1 MAKSNKTVTK
11 SKSKPNN
18 MLFQDAEVT
27 KENTEVAKENNEIS
41 KTISN
46 SNIIP
51 DEYVDENTLSVNTDL
66 ENQLS
71 ELISEN
77 SRLKDTIANYI
88 SEIEELRKTQN
99 ISSTEE
105 NNLNQKTDLSNLTND
120 VQLEHTILNA
130 KVREISELK
139 EYIKTLQQRCMLL
152 EQSLQRMNYK
162 ITNNYSN
169 WN

>member
-1 MAKSNKTVTK
+1 MAKSNKTTTK

-18 MLFQDAEVT
+18 KLFQ
-27 KENTEVAKENNEIS
+27 NTEIVPENNEIS
-41 KTISN
+41 KTIADGEIAS
-46 SNIIP
+46 
-51 DEYVDENTLSVNTDL
+51 DEYIEENTLSVNTDL

-139 EYIKTLQQRCMLL
+139 DYIKTLQQRCTFL
-152 EQSLQRMNYK
+152 EQSLQKMNYK
-162 ITNNYSN
+162 ITNNYSS

>member
-1 MAKSNKTVTK
+1 MAKANKTTTK

-18 MLFQDAEVT
+18 KLFQ
-27 KENTEVAKENNEIS
+27 NTEIVPENNEIS
-41 KTISN
+41 KTIAD
-46 SNIIP
+46 
-51 DEYVDENTLSVNTDL
+51 DESASDEFIEENTLSVNTDL

-105 NNLNQKTDLSNLTND
+105 NNLNQKIDLSNLTND

-139 EYIKTLQQRCMLL
+139 DYIKTLQQRCTFL
-152 EQSLQRMNYK
+152 EQSLQKMNYK
-162 ITNNYSN
+162 ITNNYSS

>member
-1 MAKSNKTVTK
+1 MAKSNKTTTK

-18 MLFQDAEVT
+18 KLFQ
-27 KENTEVAKENNEIS
+27 NTEIVPENNEIS
-41 KTISN
+41 KTISDDEN
-46 SNIIP
+46 AS
-51 DEYVDENTLSVNTDL
+51 DEYVEENTLSVNTDL

-139 EYIKTLQQRCMLL
+139 DYIKTLQQRCTFL
-152 EQSLQRMNYK
+152 EQSLQKMNYK
-162 ITNNYSN
+162 ITNSYSS